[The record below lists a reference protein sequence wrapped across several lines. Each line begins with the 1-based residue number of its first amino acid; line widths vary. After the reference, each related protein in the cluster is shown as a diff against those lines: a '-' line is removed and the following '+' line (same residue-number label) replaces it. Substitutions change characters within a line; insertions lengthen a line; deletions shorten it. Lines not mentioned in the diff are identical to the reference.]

1 MWGRIIP
8 TITMTIRTE
17 ASSYY
22 TVFPREI
29 RQMTSEM
36 NVAHYDEE
44 LVTDLA
50 NMWSG
55 GQLTT
60 LEHIRSNTNY
70 RNLHTKSNGEY
81 KLPSGGT
88 VTKLSQAQ
96 DEWHKHDVKV
106 QTDTQ
111 EFIKEIMGV
120 DVPGDSPLEQAINTI
135 KFLDKDQDMS
145 RGRAKQLAV
154 SIKKKLEAAKS
165 MDSVDMKIT
174 GNNDVNDVNRAAKL
188 DKSWTEI
195 LRVSAVMNKIA
206 ALSTAPTPTLIRK
219 VNGDIVRSR
228 PITGFDEL
236 HKIPPRELILPRNVL
251 NSRIIENECHVNER
265 YEKQSKIPF
274 VNLIVDNSASMRSAN
289 KNYKAMGIIYNLVK
303 RVYAGECWLNFSFF
317 EQHCHK
323 FYFLPF
329 DYADISS
336 FFNSVIK
343 NEGFNEGGT
352 EVGNCIV
359 EALLQADKIAAEH
372 PNQISAK
379 DKHLVVVNDGD
390 DYAGNITLSML
401 KGAKLHSFI
410 LDSKNADLRRISLQ
424 SGGTYREKI

>member
-1 MWGRIIP
+1 
-8 TITMTIRTE
+8 MTIRTE
-17 ASSYY
+17 ASAYY
-22 TVFPREI
+22 TVFPSEI
-29 RQMTSEM
+29 RQMTREM
-36 NVAHYDEE
+36 NVADYDEG

-60 LEHIRSNTNY
+60 PEHIRANTNY
-70 RNLHTKSNGEY
+70 RNLHTESNGEY
-81 KLPSGGT
+81 RIPRGET

-96 DEWHKHDVKV
+96 DLWHKHDV
-106 QTDTQ
+106 QIQLDTQ
-111 EFIKEIMGV
+111 EFIKEIMDV

-135 KFLDKDQDMS
+135 KFLDKDQNMS

-154 SIKKKLEAAKS
+154 SIKKKLEAARL
-165 MDSVDMKIT
+165 MDSVDMDIT
-174 GNNDVNDVNRAAKL
+174 SNNDIQEIDRAAKM
-188 DKSWTEI
+188 DNSWSEI
-195 LRVSAVMNKIA
+195 LRVSAAMNKIKA
-206 ALSTAPTPTLIRK
+206 ISTHPTPTLIRK
-219 VNGDIVRSR
+219 VDGNIVRSR

-236 HKIPPRELILPRNVL
+236 HEIKPNELILPRSVL
-251 NSRIIENECHVNER
+251 NSRIIEGECHVNQR
-265 YEKQSKIPF
+265 YTKQCKIPF
-274 VNLIVDNSASMRSAN
+274 VNLIVDNSGSMRSNN
-289 KNYKAMGIIYNLVK
+289 KNYKAMGIVYNLVK

-317 EQHCHK
+317 EEHCHK

-329 DYADISS
+329 DYDDISK

-343 NEGFNEGGT
+343 SESFNEGGT

-359 EALLQADKIAAEH
+359 EALTQADKIAAEH

-390 DYAGNITLSML
+390 DDASNITLAML

-410 LDSKNADLRRISLQ
+410 LDSSNADLRRISLE